1 MIVPGLPNIGT
12 VDFVR
17 EDIIP
22 PPGFPPDQRG
32 MMTSSDGANFGK
44 AMPARVC
51 AVIDGLE
58 MAFAGRELPIPNK
71 TASGPVIP

>member
-17 EDIIP
+17 EDIVP

-32 MMTSSDGANFGK
+32 MMTSSDGANFSK
-44 AMPARVC
+44 AA
-51 AVIDGLE
+51 GLC
-58 MAFAGRELPIPNK
+58 GD
-71 TASGPVIP
+71 